1 MPTYGY
7 RCSQC
12 AHELEVFQSMS
23 AEPLRVC
30 SECGG
35 PLRKLLYPVGVHF
48 KGSGFYSTDYKNGG
62 PAASSKKDGDGG
74 DSGSSESPA
83 TGAGTETKSG
93 SSDSSS
99 GSGSSGDSGSSSASS
114 EKKDKKDRK
123 AESTASKE

>member
-12 AHELEVFQSMS
+12 GHELEVFQSMS

-62 PAASSKKDGDGG
+62 AAASAKKDEG

-83 TGAGTETKSG
+83 SGAGTETKSS

-99 GSGSSGDSGSSSASS
+99 GAGSSGDSGSSSSSS
-114 EKKDKKDRK
+114 EKKEKK